1 MDGWLW
7 EVRQSAISPK
17 FEKGLKEGKYV
28 HKTHYLCPWNTRVL
42 YGEGH
47 GNLGTGC
54 SHSCSIRRARYL
66 ETQEIRDILTRFKTR
81 LQTGAYDCMDHMF
94 VYRLCGE
101 SGYVVD
107 TGLRYLENLRPG
119 DRLKDHSVR
128 IYNITSGESYTFRL
142 SEYVR

>member
-1 MDGWLW
+1 
-7 EVRQSAISPK
+7 
-17 FEKGLKEGKYV
+17 
-28 HKTHYLCPWNTRVL
+28 
-42 YGEGH
+42 
-47 GNLGTGC
+47 
-54 SHSCSIRRARYL
+54 
-66 ETQEIRDILTRFKTR
+66 
-81 LQTGAYDCMDHMF
+81 MF